1 MILTILNKKN
11 TMEQRKN
18 KEPKELNSQTPQ
30 FGRAGRI
37 NEGASDIKNSVPSE
51 EHIEK
56 NERKGNMPQFMIILV
71 VLFVFAGMYALY
83 NIIFSSF
90 KMDTKDS
97 VIKTRAAVKY
107 EMTRQFPISDIPET
121 AEIEEIP
128 SGKVSQQNTFSIT
141 DNRQQ
146 GDFIGKW
153 KDAATGFFYEL
164 YKKNGKIF
172 LNFSDIKTI
181 SCNFHKLKK
190 NEYKFRDNENGLFGY
205 ADGVEVYVGKGFEEC
220 FDIDGNRYMSDV
232 ILRIQDKQLYVYS
245 NDYDRNVYDELCI
258 ALR

>member
-1 MILTILNKKN
+1 
-11 TMEQRKN
+11 MEERKN
-18 KEPKELNSQTPQ
+18 EEQKELKSQIPQ
-30 FGRAGRI
+30 FGRVGRI
-37 NEGASDIKNSVPSE
+37 NEGTSDIKGLAPSE
-51 EHIEK
+51 ENIRKKEQ
-56 NERKGNMPQFMIILV
+56 KGNIPQFMIVFV

-83 NIIFSSF
+83 STIFSSL
-90 KMDTKDS
+90 KLDTKDS
-97 VIKTRAAVKY
+97 AITTRVAVENKT
-107 EMTRQFPISDIPET
+107 TQQFPISDITET

-128 SGKVSQQNTFSIT
+128 SSEISQQNTSSLT

-146 GDFIGKW
+146 GDLIGKW
-153 KDAATGFFYEL
+153 KDTTTGFFYEL

-190 NEYKFRDNENGLFGY
+190 NEYKFRDDENGLFGY
-205 ADGVEVYVGKGFEEC
+205 ADGIEVYVGKGFEEC
-220 FDIDGNRYMSDV
+220 YDADGHKYMSNV

-245 NDYDRNVYDELCI
+245 NDYDRSVYDELCI